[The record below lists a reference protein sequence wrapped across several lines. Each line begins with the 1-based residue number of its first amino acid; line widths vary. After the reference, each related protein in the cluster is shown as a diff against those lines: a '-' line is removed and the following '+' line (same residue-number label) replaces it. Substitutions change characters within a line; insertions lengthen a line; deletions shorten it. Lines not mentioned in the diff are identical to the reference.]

1 MEKIRGSEPG
11 EDAGDINKKSRGEI
25 LEVVG
30 KKCNMQGKE
39 RVATEKY
46 SRCWVWLRNFDERL

>member
-39 RVATEKY
+39 RVATEIFQMLGMAEK
-46 SRCWVWLRNFDERL
+46 L